1 MKKVLAISQE
11 NSSKNYK
18 LKTKKGHGP
27 FHSSFEHVQEK
38 RKGGR
43 SMLFS
48 FTHKK
53 ALAAVSCLVLAA
65 LLAAG
70 CSLQKEE
77 ASDELWGRADAK
89 EIDINSKVAGRVIS
103 LRIKE
108 GDQVQKGEVI
118 AYIDQRDLLAQKAQA
133 EANIKALEAQVR
145 QSGVVTDLQDSTSKS
160 QVDTAS
166 AGLDSAQSNLEL
178 AEKNFNRY
186 QELYDQG
193 AVSKSVFDSYK
204 TKYEVAQSAYSQAQA
219 GVSSAHAGL
228 LQTDANEAAT
238 DAAQKKLEA
247 AQAQLQQIEVS
258 LDETEIKAPFDGVI
272 TAKYVEEGSMISLG
286 TPLVAI
292 QDPTD
297 NWVDFKVPETKLNDF
312 HVGDVL
318 QLQARDGVTR
328 VQGTITDISQ
338 KSEFATQRAT
348 SERGDDTDI
357 ISFNVKVQV
366 DDPALRPG
374 MRFQYMAGE

>member
-1 MKKVLAISQE
+1 M
-11 NSSKNYK
+11 
-18 LKTKKGHGP
+18 
-27 FHSSFEHVQEK
+27 
-38 RKGGR
+38 
-43 SMLFS
+43 
-48 FTHKK
+48 
-53 ALAAVSCLVLAA
+53 
-65 LLAAG
+65 
-70 CSLQKEE
+70 
-77 ASDELWGRADAK
+77 
-89 EIDINSKVAGRVIS
+89 
-103 LRIKE
+103 
-108 GDQVQKGEVI
+108 
-118 AYIDQRDLLAQKAQA
+118 
-133 EANIKALEAQVR
+133 
-145 QSGVVTDLQDSTSKS
+145 
-160 QVDTAS
+160 
-166 AGLDSAQSNLEL
+166 
-178 AEKNFNRY
+178 
-186 QELYDQG
+186 
-193 AVSKSVFDSYK
+193 
-204 TKYEVAQSAYSQAQA
+204 
-219 GVSSAHAGL
+219 
-228 LQTDANEAAT
+228 QTDANEAAT

-338 KSEFATQRAT
+338 KSEFAAQRAT

>member
-1 MKKVLAISQE
+1 
-11 NSSKNYK
+11 
-18 LKTKKGHGP
+18 
-27 FHSSFEHVQEK
+27 
-38 RKGGR
+38 
-43 SMLFS
+43 MLFS

-103 LRIKE
+103 LRVKE

-166 AGLDSAQSNLEL
+166 AGLDS
-178 AEKNFNRY
+178 
-186 QELYDQG
+186 
-193 AVSKSVFDSYK
+193 
-204 TKYEVAQSAYSQAQA
+204 
-219 GVSSAHAGL
+219 
-228 LQTDANEAAT
+228 
-238 DAAQKKLEA
+238 AQKKLEA

-338 KSEFATQRAT
+338 KSEFATQRAP

>member
-1 MKKVLAISQE
+1 MFKK
-11 NSSKNYK
+11 
-18 LKTKKGHGP
+18 
-27 FHSSFEHVQEK
+27 K

-103 LRIKE
+103 LRVKE

-166 AGLDSAQSNLEL
+166 AGLDS
-178 AEKNFNRY
+178 
-186 QELYDQG
+186 
-193 AVSKSVFDSYK
+193 
-204 TKYEVAQSAYSQAQA
+204 
-219 GVSSAHAGL
+219 
-228 LQTDANEAAT
+228 
-238 DAAQKKLEA
+238 AQKKLEA

>member
-1 MKKVLAISQE
+1 
-11 NSSKNYK
+11 
-18 LKTKKGHGP
+18 
-27 FHSSFEHVQEK
+27 
-38 RKGGR
+38 
-43 SMLFS
+43 MLFS

-53 ALAAVSCLVLAA
+53 ALAAVSCLVLVA

-103 LRIKE
+103 LRVKE

-166 AGLDSAQSNLEL
+166 AGLDS
-178 AEKNFNRY
+178 
-186 QELYDQG
+186 
-193 AVSKSVFDSYK
+193 
-204 TKYEVAQSAYSQAQA
+204 
-219 GVSSAHAGL
+219 
-228 LQTDANEAAT
+228 
-238 DAAQKKLEA
+238 AQKKLEA

>member
-1 MKKVLAISQE
+1 
-11 NSSKNYK
+11 
-18 LKTKKGHGP
+18 
-27 FHSSFEHVQEK
+27 
-38 RKGGR
+38 
-43 SMLFS
+43 MLFS

-53 ALAAVSCLVLAA
+53 ALAAVSCLALAA

-103 LRIKE
+103 LRVKE

-178 AEKNFNRY
+178 AEKDFNRY

-204 TKYEVAQSAYSQAQA
+204 KKYEVAQSAYSQAQ
-219 GVSSAHAGL
+219 AGL